1 VLSGSRPLSAGGQTR
16 GRREAYSAQ
25 IPAEPPAGE
34 SPVNGG
40 PGALS
45 IARVANQSVQ
55 RKMHDMDSRLHR

>member
-1 VLSGSRPLSAGGQTR
+1 MEVYYAK
-16 GRREAYSAQ
+16 

-45 IARVANQSVQ
+45 IAGAANLSVQ